1 MTGHFRGQINPVKFD
16 CQFVFIPGSIPGLQI
31 VSSTNV
37 LPTSVLLKGTLEGF
51 FGLLQS
57 AHSDYCPRVSARRL
71 ARNDTGQV
79 ATWWQKL
86 AGPVSSCGEA
96 EGSGGKDKQPRMK
109 PAIAT
114 CIRLDKLA
122 GADQRAG
129 TSAAKPARSGAG
141 LGFQP
146 RTPAGGRG
154 DARPVPS
161 HRGQRTGT
169 GSSPGPR
176 RTPRGPAPRRP
187 PGRSAAPE
195 AQAGCRGP
203 GTPLAP
209 TRSPRPGLSRAGS
222 APPGPRQ
229 ESRGD
234 YTCAFVPGRFRL
246 STAVPS
252 AMTIVPESG
261 RLAGV
266 GTRMW
271 GPAAGAGGGARR
283 RGGRGAADVRAGHSG
298 KGAVGG
304 GAGGGRA
311 VRRPPRPK
319 GKVRAEAGRGPELL
333 SRSLSRV
340 TEPASRSGVCPSTV
354 CSLAGQCAPQWPSR
368 KAMCERAPAGA

>member
-1 MTGHFRGQINPVKFD
+1 
-16 CQFVFIPGSIPGLQI
+16 
-31 VSSTNV
+31 
-37 LPTSVLLKGTLEGF
+37 
-51 FGLLQS
+51 
-57 AHSDYCPRVSARRL
+57 
-71 ARNDTGQV
+71 
-79 ATWWQKL
+79 
-86 AGPVSSCGEA
+86 
-96 EGSGGKDKQPRMK
+96 MK

-176 RTPRGPAPRRP
+176 RTPPGPAPSRP

-195 AQAGCRGP
+195 AQAGYPGP
-203 GTPLAP
+203 GTPRAP

-283 RGGRGAADVRAGHSG
+283 TLARGTPGRGRWEEERAG
-298 KGAVGG
+298 VELC
-304 GAGGGRA
+304 A
-311 VRRPPRPK
+311 VRQGRR
-319 GKVRAEAGRGPELL
+319 GKVRAEAGWGLEPL
-333 SRSLSRV
+333 SRSVSRV
-340 TEPASRSGVCPSTV
+340 TEPASRAGVCPSTV